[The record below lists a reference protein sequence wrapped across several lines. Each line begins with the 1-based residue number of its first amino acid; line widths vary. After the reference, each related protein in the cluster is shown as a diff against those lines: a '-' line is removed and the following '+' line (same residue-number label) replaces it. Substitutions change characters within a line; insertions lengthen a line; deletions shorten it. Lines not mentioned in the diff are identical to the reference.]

1 MKLKEG
7 FFYTLREDVKDE
19 ETTSGKLL
27 VRSGM
32 IKKTMNGVYTFMPLG
47 LKMKENIEKIIKEEM
62 NKAGAVEL
70 LMPSLLPIDVYEK
83 SGRRENFGDDMFSLK
98 DRYGRECALGPTH
111 EELFVEAA
119 SMKIK
124 SYQDMPFTIYQCAD
138 KFRDEPRPRFGLI
151 RVREFT
157 MKDAYSFDKDD
168 EGCSISYQKMFDA
181 YKRIFD
187 RLGIEYK
194 IVRADTGVM
203 GGELSEEFQA
213 VTDIGEDV
221 LVLCETCDF
230 ASNIEVSE
238 CIKLKKQTGEEL
250 EKEMI
255 YTPNAGKIQDVSEFL
270 GESADKF
277 VKTLIYKVDGK
288 FYACLVKGDRDVNE
302 TKLRKLLNANEV
314 ELASPEEDEEITN
327 AKVGFA
333 GPIELPED
341 VKIIVDEDVYNSI
354 NFVVGANKTDYHI
367 KNVNI
372 KDFRVDKV
380 ADITEIREGDVCPK
394 CGGKVYFKKGIE
406 IGNTFKLGDKY
417 SKKMNLTYTDQ
428 NNESKNVIMGCYGI
442 GPGRILA
449 SIIEQN
455 NDEKGMIL
463 PYNVAPYK
471 VGIVLIN
478 QKDENAVEY
487 ANNLYE
493 ELNSLGIDTLL
504 DNRDERAGVKFNDM
518 DLIGLPI
525 RITIGKKFGENIVEL
540 KLRSEDSSNDININ
554 ELVEKIKALDSDLN
568 K

>member
-7 FFYTLREDVKDE
+7 FFYTLREDAKDE

-62 NKAGAVEL
+62 NRAGAVEL
-70 LMPSLLPIDVYEK
+70 LMPSLLPIDLYEN
-83 SGRRENFGDDMFSLK
+83 SGRRENFGDNMFTLK

-119 SMKIK
+119 KMKIK
-124 SYQDMPFTIYQCAD
+124 SYNDMPFTIYQCAD
-138 KFRDEPRPRFGLI
+138 KFRDEPRPRYGLI

-157 MKDAYSFDKDD
+157 MKDSYSFDKDN
-168 EGCSISYQKMFDA
+168 EGCEISYRKMFDA

-187 RLGIEYK
+187 RMEIDYK
-194 IVRADTGVM
+194 IVTADTGVM

-213 VTDIGEDV
+213 VTDIGEDI
-221 LVLCETCDF
+221 LVLCDNCDF

-238 CIKLKKQTGEEL
+238 CVPSKKEEGQEL

-255 YTPNAGKIQDVSEFL
+255 YTPNAGKIKDVSEFL
-270 GESADKF
+270 GEDAEKF
-277 VKTLIYKVDGK
+277 VKTLIYKADGK
-288 FYACLVKGDRDVNE
+288 FYACMVKGDREINE

-314 ELASPEEDEEITN
+314 ELATPEEDEEITN
-327 AKVGFA
+327 AKIGFA
-333 GPIELPED
+333 GPINLPEN
-341 VKIIVDEDVYNSI
+341 VEIIVDEAVYNSI
-354 NFVVGANKTDYHI
+354 NFIVGANKTDYHI

-372 KDFRVDKV
+372 KDFKVDKI
-380 ADITEIREGDVCPK
+380 ADIKEIKEGDICPK

-417 SKKMNLTYTDQ
+417 SKKMDLTYTDQ
-428 NNESKNVIMGCYGI
+428 NNQNQYVIMGCYGI
-442 GPGRILA
+442 GSGRILA

-463 PYNVAPYK
+463 PYNIAPYK

-478 QKDENAVEY
+478 SKDENSLNY
-487 ANNLYE
+487 ANKLYD
-493 ELNSLGIDTLL
+493 ELNALGIDTLL

-525 RITIGKKFGENIVEL
+525 RITIGKKFNENIVEL
-540 KLRSEDSSNDININ
+540 KLRNEETANDININ
-554 ELVEKIKALDSDLN
+554 DLVEKIKELN
-568 K
+568 TNLSK

>member
-47 LKMKENIEKIIKEEM
+47 LKMKENIEKVIREEM
-62 NKAGAVEL
+62 NKAGAVEV

-83 SGRRENFGDDMFSLK
+83 SGRRENFGDDMFTLK

-111 EELFVEAA
+111 EELFVETAA
-119 SMKIK
+119 MKIK

-138 KFRDEPRPRFGLI
+138 KFRDEPRPRYGLI

-168 EGCSISYQKMFDA
+168 EGCAISYQKMFDA

-187 RLGIEYK
+187 RLGIDYK

-213 VTDIGEDV
+213 VTDIGEDI

-238 CIKLKKQTGEEL
+238 CVKSEKEQGEEL

-314 ELASPEEDEEITN
+314 ELATPEEDEEITN

-333 GPIELPED
+333 GPIGLPENI
-341 VKIIVDEDVYNSI
+341 VIIVDEDVINSI

-380 ADITEIREGDVCPK
+380 ADITEIKEGDVCPK

-417 SKKMNLTYTDQ
+417 SKKMDLTYTDQ
-428 NNESKNVIMGCYGI
+428 NNENKNVIMGCYGI

-487 ANNLYE
+487 ANKLYE
-493 ELNSLGIDTLL
+493 ELNDLGIDTLL

-518 DLIGLPI
+518 DLIGIPV
-525 RITIGKKFGENIVEL
+525 RITIGKKFAENAVEL
-540 KLRSEDSSNDININ
+540 KLREEDVSSDISVKD
-554 ELVEKIKALDSDLN
+554 LVEKIKTIHSELN